1 MKIILWSLI
10 LFSVTCSSIAQLLLK
25 TGMSRR
31 PVVLA
36 FAGGEAVPVVL
47 SIADNLWILSGLAL
61 YFLGAVVWLF
71 VLAKVEVSYAYP
83 FVGLGFV
90 LTLLLGKLVMGDNIT
105 LARALGTVLI
115 TAGVVMIARQ

>member
-10 LFSVTCSSIAQLLLK
+10 LFSVACSSTAQLFLK
-25 TGMSRR
+25 TGMSQR
-31 PVVLA
+31 PVVSA

-47 SIADNLWILSGLAL
+47 SIAQNLWILGGLAL

-105 LARALGTVLI
+105 LARAMGTVLI